1 MITVHFVSHSGA
13 STTLKAQRGQSV
25 MQVAVGAGLDGV
37 AADCGGLLTCAT
49 CHVMV
54 REPHASLLPPP
65 GPEELSML
73 EFTAVEH
80 QPHSR
85 LGCQIV
91 LEPSLEGLTV
101 ELPSTQY

>member
-54 REPHASLLPPP
+54 REPHASRLPA
-65 GPEELSML
+65 PEAEEQSML
-73 EFTAVEH
+73 EFTAS
-80 QPHSR
+80 PRGAHSR
-85 LGCQIV
+85 LSCQIV
-91 LEPSLEGLTV
+91 LTDEHVGITV
-101 ELPSTQY
+101 DLPASQY